1 MYRYRYTKIA
11 TLFSLLPVMVLS
23 GLWVGACLASHRC
36 ARHEQAEFVAK
47 RAEMEKR
54 MRLRDEAY
62 AAYGQLKTLDEMTTE
77 DWENLL
83 RTLAPAATCEQLDAI
98 GHM

>member
-1 MYRYRYTKIA
+1 
-11 TLFSLLPVMVLS
+11 
-23 GLWVGACLASHRC
+23 
-36 ARHEQAEFVAK
+36 
-47 RAEMEKR
+47 